1 MDAYHVLMVHFPIAL
16 WMTATLAIFLR
27 VFSDGPLAKSVDHAL
42 VPLLSVSL
50 VFGIIAFAIG
60 LMVWPWETISAS
72 ALGRNHVLL
81 ASWTVAFWAV
91 ILFVRW
97 RRGESVWQGMSRW
110 VMAGL
115 AFLGSALLG
124 ITGTLGGHLVG
135 IYTEVSDLLRLL
147 GWEVYTTY
155 YVPNTTLIALGV
167 ISLLLLVMAFW
178 GRKAA

>member
-1 MDAYHVLMVHFPIAL
+1 
-16 WMTATLAIFLR
+16 
-27 VFSDGPLAKSVDHAL
+27 
-42 VPLLSVSL
+42 
-50 VFGIIAFAIG
+50 
-60 LMVWPWETISAS
+60 
-72 ALGRNHVLL
+72 VLL
-81 ASWTVAFWAV
+81 ASWTVAYWAV

-97 RRGESVWQGMSRW
+97 RRGESVWQGASRW

-167 ISLLLLVMAFW
+167 ISLLLLAMAFW
-178 GRKAA
+178 GRKTA